1 MGCENESISIAKR
14 LKLKTIRKNN
24 WVPVAGK
31 YASYDGKYA
40 RLLSPGKIVR
50 VVAEASFGRTVVEAI
65 GRSGHAVKFTV
76 LTSNL
81 EEPQPLLFD

>member
-1 MGCENESISIAKR
+1 M
-14 LKLKTIRKNN
+14 KTSKKHV

-31 YASYDGKYA
+31 YACYDGKYA
-40 RLLSPGKIVR
+40 RLLKPGKIVR
-50 VVAEASFGRTVVEAI
+50 VIAEAEIGRTVVEAI
-65 GRSGHAVKFTV
+65 GHNGHAVKFTV